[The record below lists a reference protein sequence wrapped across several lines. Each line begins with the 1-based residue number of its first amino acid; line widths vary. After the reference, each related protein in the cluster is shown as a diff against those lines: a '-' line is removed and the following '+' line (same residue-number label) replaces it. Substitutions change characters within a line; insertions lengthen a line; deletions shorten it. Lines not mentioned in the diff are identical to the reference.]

1 MFFVPKRSK
10 DASLIK
16 ESPKVRKVCEE
27 FIHKTKA
34 LLQKNNVIGAFWG
47 GNLHT
52 RNIDGSKFVE
62 LRESDDDNDEDQS
75 QPGDDEEKSEEENS
89 EEEDS
94 DTESENED

>member
-1 MFFVPKRSK
+1 M
-10 DASLIK
+10 K

-52 RNIDGSKFVE
+52 RNIDGSKFVAFS
-62 LRESDDDNDEDQS
+62 ESDEEKDEDQS
-75 QPGDDEEKSEEENS
+75 QSEDNEANSEEENS